1 MIRRP
6 PRSTRTDTLFPYTTL
21 FRSGR
26 AAEALGDRASAVTWY
41 RAAAVHGFTFYGQ
54 AAAARIGVRPMIA
67 THPAARFGHAE
78 LVAAASSP
86 RGRKAIEASAAGREG
101 ERDAALRSL
110 AAEPGTPKSRAL
122 AAALARALGAIP
134 ISVSIARSAEADGVP
149 LIEAGYPRVSIPW
162 HDALV
167 RKIGRAHV

>member
-1 MIRRP
+1 
-6 PRSTRTDTLFPYTTL
+6 
-21 FRSGR
+21 
-26 AAEALGDRASAVTWY
+26 
-41 RAAAVHGFTFYGQ
+41 
-54 AAAARIGVRPMIA
+54 MIA

-134 ISVSIARSAEADGVP
+134 ISVSIARRSEEHTSE
-149 LIEAGYPRVSIPW
+149 LQSLMRN
-162 HDALV
+162 LV
-167 RKIGRAHV
+167 CRLLLEKNKKTK